1 MFFRAAVRKR
11 LQTSTKIVSSGVQIL
26 VSKCSRISFCLY
38 PSRNIL
44 MKKPEFSAI
53 DLWHRLRPES
63 SCGDL
68 YFLCATHSQPHG
80 VSQSLVQHLSPLMLA
95 LGLRFLIWCR
105 TLESVKCVCVSPST
119 PELSE
124 AKQRNPTLN
133 FSTTTYSP
141 YQSIFFLV

>member
-105 TLESVKCVCVSPST
+105 TLESVKCVCVCLPA
-119 PELSE
+119 LLNWV
-124 AKQRNPTLN
+124 KQSRGFPHWTSAPLHILHI
-133 FSTTTYSP
+133 SL
-141 YQSIFFLV
+141 FFF